1 MKLRQRD
8 LALSRSRACEV
19 LGSSLDAWIRH
30 YSLESHTTVPKANT
44 CASHLVDLLRLN
56 WHKTCWSLVDGNPH
70 SRCPL
75 CVARHAR
82 EPGIHHSGA
91 AFTGAGHRS
100 KPEHLQVDRQIPA
113 AAAAGTASRATD
125 HAVPRESGRNRRELH
140 LSAIRAVS
148 RSQSFRGGAV
158 RLCLPAD
165 WREYRRAHGTGAGAA
180 CFARVFLDAGYPRD
194 FRASFHGE
202 Q

>member
-8 LALSRSRACEV
+8 LALSPSRACEV

-44 CASHLVDLLRLN
+44 FASPLVDLLRLN
-56 WHKTCWSLVDGNPH
+56 WHKTCWSPVDGNPH

-91 AFTGAGHRS
+91 AFTGSWHRS
-100 KPEHLQVDRQIPA
+100 KHEHLQLDRPIPCGSA
-113 AAAAGTASRATD
+113 VMVWTPPQPKSPSSSTDGSCRSPGLLLGDSTASR
-125 HAVPRESGRNRRELH
+125 
-140 LSAIRAVS
+140 
-148 RSQSFRGGAV
+148 
-158 RLCLPAD
+158 
-165 WREYRRAHGTGAGAA
+165 
-180 CFARVFLDAGYPRD
+180 
-194 FRASFHGE
+194 
-202 Q
+202 